1 MCKLIN
7 VICVPTAVVLTPCSV
22 LHDGAPNVGSQWNK
36 DAFGQ
41 AELVLMALKLATE
54 FLRPN
59 GTFVTKVFRSAE
71 YNKLLWVLNQ
81 FFQSVTSTKPAAS
94 RAASAEIFV
103 VCRGYLAPKKIDP
116 RMLDS
121 RFVFKEV
128 KVETS
133 ELEQEKKLF
142 ANVSRR
148 SDCYLWDSSTNVV
161 TETKTSQN
169 WLRRWPHVVVQN
181 NFGPR
186 VR

>member
-1 MCKLIN
+1 
-7 VICVPTAVVLTPCSV
+7 
-22 LHDGAPNVGSQWNK
+22 
-36 DAFGQ
+36 
-41 AELVLMALKLATE
+41 MALKLATE

-121 RFVFKEV
+121 RYVFKEV
-128 KVETS
+128 KVESS

-142 ANVSRR
+142 ANVSR
-148 SDCYLWDSSTNVV
+148 DS
-161 TETKTSQN
+161 
-169 WLRRWPHVVVQN
+169 R
-181 NFGPR
+181 
-186 VR
+186 